1 MLSPCP
7 CRPRCSCRE
16 CFVTR
21 SLDDDDSLACY
32 HAGAIII
39 VPAGSGICRTGY
51 TRIVREVALP
61 SGAGCTCSPC
71 NNRRICERLTDK
83 LHALAATIQPPV
95 PGRAW
100 RLFFLIVHTA
110 LRVKVSCRMRQIIS
124 AECHPWDVVHV
135 AILRPKMYF
144 ESRQEHGCIPAPNA
158 SHGCGLYLQPEVVVP
173 FDFHRHSAPIVGL
186 LRLEGRDLACHLC
199 FCFQSDARQAKR
211 AKRRQTIFLP

>member
-1 MLSPCP
+1 MLSSCP
-7 CRPRCSCRE
+7 CRPRCSCGE

-39 VPAGSGICRTGY
+39 APAGSGICRTGY

-100 RLFFLIVHTA
+100 RLFFLIVHA
-110 LRVKVSCRMRQIIS
+110 PLRVKVGCRMSPIIS
-124 AECHPWDVVHV
+124 AACHPWDVAACPQYSTAKKLFCFAV
-135 AILRPKMYF
+135 AF
-144 ESRQEHGCIPAPNA
+144 ESRQEHGCIRAPNA
-158 SHGCGLYLQPEVVVP
+158 SHGCGLYLQPVQYGC
-173 FDFHRHSAPIVGL
+173 GL
-186 LRLEGRDLACHLC
+186 YLEPVQYGCGLYLEPV
-199 FCFQSDARQAKR
+199 Q
-211 AKRRQTIFLP
+211 